1 MASSISLV
9 GVLVLVVFSAAVPG
23 FFFELLSELIGGVD
37 LADAGKANSA
47 DAVATEIML
56 VFGFVRSGGDTS
68 SCFSCC
74 KLLPILLVLLG
85 ILRVVKSHVGTST
98 KSAKSPDSM
107 QRMSQILIHSPS
119 CQKGNEE
126 ASHTYIRIQ
135 HSCPRCLWHCHVLH
149 NR

>member
-47 DAVATEIML
+47 DAVATEML
-56 VFGFVRSGGDTS
+56 VLGFVRSGGDTS

-74 KLLPILLVLLG
+74 KLLPITCAAWNFAGRKVTRRNKYK
-85 ILRVVKSHVGTST
+85 ISKIARFNATNVS
-98 KSAKSPDSM
+98 D
-107 QRMSQILIHSPS
+107 
-119 CQKGNEE
+119 
-126 ASHTYIRIQ
+126 
-135 HSCPRCLWHCHVLH
+135 
-149 NR
+149 